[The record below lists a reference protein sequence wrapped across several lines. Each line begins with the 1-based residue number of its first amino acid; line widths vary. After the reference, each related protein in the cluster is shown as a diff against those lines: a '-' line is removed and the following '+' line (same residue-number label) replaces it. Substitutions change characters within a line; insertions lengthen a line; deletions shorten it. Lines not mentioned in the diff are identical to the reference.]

1 MYPQTLHTGHHVI
14 WSQSPNQRTT
24 SLVVV
29 LHDAGSQP
37 QRAAETFFSMLP
49 ETTTGLAIQGG
60 LTAANGHSWLSTNDY
75 DNPNFP
81 EIIAAAHRIFDAIDQ
96 DEFGTHDYTSI
107 QIIGIGQGAAMA
119 TTMLRIRPDAI
130 TSIVGVDGYVLDN
143 PMLAALDT
151 SKDTKPSTPVL
162 WVTTEDHPGAE
173 FSANWLTM
181 HTQVIDAETTSE
193 ITPFLRQKVS

>member
-1 MYPQTLHTGHHVI
+1 MHFIVEALHEE
-14 WSQSPNQRTT
+14 Q
-24 SLVVV
+24 
-29 LHDAGSQP
+29 
-37 QRAAETFFSMLP
+37 
-49 ETTTGLAIQGG
+49 
-60 LTAANGHSWLSTNDY
+60 
-75 DNPNFP
+75 
-81 EIIAAAHRIFDAIDQ
+81 
-96 DEFGTHDYTSI
+96 FGTHDYTSI
-107 QIIGIGQGAAMA
+107 RIIGVGQGAAMA
-119 TTMLRIRPDAI
+119 TTMMRIRTDAI
-130 TSIVGVDGYVLDN
+130 TRIVGVDGYVLDN

>member
-1 MYPQTLHTGHHVI
+1 I
-14 WSQSPNQRTT
+14 
-24 SLVVV
+24 
-29 LHDAGSQP
+29 HD
-37 QRAAETFFSMLP
+37 
-49 ETTTGLAIQGG
+49 G
-60 LTAANGHSWLSTNDY
+60 LTAANGQSWLSTNDY

-96 DEFGTHDYTSI
+96 DEFDTHDYTSI
-107 QIIGIGQGAAMA
+107 QNTGIGHGSA
-119 TTMLRIRPDAI
+119 TANTMLRSRPDAI
-130 TSIVGVDGYVLDN
+130 TSIVSDDGYVLDS